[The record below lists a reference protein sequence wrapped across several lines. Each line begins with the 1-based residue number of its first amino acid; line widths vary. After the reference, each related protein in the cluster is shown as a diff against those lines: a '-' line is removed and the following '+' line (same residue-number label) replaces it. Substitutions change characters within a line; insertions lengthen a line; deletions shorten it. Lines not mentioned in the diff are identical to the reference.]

1 MDHFG
6 AGCVEQLYGGG
17 GCKNRIGVYFISE
30 TGAKKWSGVQTK
42 MRQGKQNFSKGS
54 GW

>member
-30 TGAKKWSGVQTK
+30 TGLVQK
-42 MRQGKQNFSKGS
+42 NDQGCRQK
-54 GW
+54 